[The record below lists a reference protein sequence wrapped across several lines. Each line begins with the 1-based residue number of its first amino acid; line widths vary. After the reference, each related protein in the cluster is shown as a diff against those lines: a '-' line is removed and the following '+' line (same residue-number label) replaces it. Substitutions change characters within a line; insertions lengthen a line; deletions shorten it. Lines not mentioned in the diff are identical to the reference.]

1 MCGGTFLGFVA
12 FLPISVLNMTDKEKE
27 QYEARLSASKSFFAN
42 VAHLCTH
49 LDKYLQGDEKERPI
63 VEAIFKDI
71 YIYVK
76 KVQLAVWRNGEKVTT
91 EFYFQERVR
100 LNQKEF
106 ENLKRL
112 NELYLILKE

>member
-1 MCGGTFLGFVA
+1 
-12 FLPISVLNMTDKEKE
+12 MTDKEKE
-27 QYEARLSASKSFFAN
+27 QYEARLSASKAFFAN
-42 VAHLCTH
+42 VAELCTH
-49 LDKYLQGDEKERPI
+49 LDKYLQGDEKERTI

-112 NELYLILKE
+112 NELYLNLKEFPIVAIREVGHDFFEKKL